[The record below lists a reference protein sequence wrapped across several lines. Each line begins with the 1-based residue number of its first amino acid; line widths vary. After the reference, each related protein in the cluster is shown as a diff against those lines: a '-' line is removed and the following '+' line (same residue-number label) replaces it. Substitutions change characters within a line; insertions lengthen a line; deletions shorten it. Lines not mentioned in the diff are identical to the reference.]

1 MKKNLLILF
10 AFILLVGN
18 SCQEKKELT
27 DIQRKEIA
35 ETIKNRTQEW
45 FDTFKDVNH
54 ENLDLFLDFFVESDE
69 ASWMNNPALWVGNI
83 DIRST
88 KEKTEKLW
96 RPMVDERSSHDLK
109 IVEDYIAVLSADHV
123 IHVFKANYRI
133 TDTEGNIGEE
143 HTSVITNV
151 YIRKNDVWKILH
163 HHQSYE

>member
-1 MKKNLLILF
+1 MKKNLLTLF
-10 AFILLVGN
+10 ALILLVGT

-35 ETIKNRTQEW
+35 ENIRNRTQEW
-45 FDTFKDVNH
+45 FNTFKEANH

-133 TDTEGNIGEE
+133 TNIEGNIGEE